1 MKSRFI
7 IVIGVIGL
15 LLAVVVTVVVKPNR
29 ASVDSSETAAEDVA
43 TVEKVAGEPERIV
56 SSEKAKA
63 KPRRPR
69 KVVAHGTDVEDDD
82 DASDDELTPAERA
95 LQDRIDK
102 AYEDEKLTDLC
113 AISAEVVACTNAEI
127 RQSYVDALGFF
138 GSKALAEL
146 TPFLADPDEDVRE
159 SAQNEWSMA
168 VSDVENDGEKI
179 SIVEMAMAVV
189 SDEDFLEEISGEY
202 IGIDEKL
209 AVESL
214 VHIISNGRSEAGVA
228 KAKETYEFVTGDEWQ
243 GADEAARWI
252 AEEYEPPED

>member
-1 MKSRFI
+1 MKSKFI
-7 IVIGVIGL
+7 IVIGAIGL
-15 LLAVVVTVVVKPNR
+15 LLAAVVTVVVKPNR
-29 ASVDSSETAAEDVA
+29 AAVDSFEASAEDVA

-56 SSEKAKA
+56 SSEKAK
-63 KPRRPR
+63 PRRTR
-69 KVVAHGTDVEDDD
+69 KVVARGTDVEDDD

-214 VHIISNGRSEAGVA
+214 AQIISNGRSKAGVA